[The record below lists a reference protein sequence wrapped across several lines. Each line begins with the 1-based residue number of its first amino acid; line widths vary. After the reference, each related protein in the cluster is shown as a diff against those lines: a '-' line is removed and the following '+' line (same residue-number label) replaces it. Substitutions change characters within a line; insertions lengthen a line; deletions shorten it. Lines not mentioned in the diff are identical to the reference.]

1 MIEKYAVEGKTDG
14 APNGHFYMTKSAL
27 SDIGKEVVESH
38 MGFKGAK
45 RDNFVKEQL
54 NKYYPYHDVL
64 GEGFLEVDRASVL
77 LRQMLEGVEIGE
89 PLQVQLEA
97 DVDSKTDREHMNV
110 MFRPNAIQQPWS
122 VKPEDKPAPGKF
134 DNPFTVHS
142 HKSVFYDREVPEIFA
157 GRSDDRLM
165 NSLISK
171 YALEGNTNG
180 KPNGHFFLNKEGVT
194 AVAKEVI
201 QTHMGFT
208 GEKMNNYL
216 KQNLPG
222 LWNRYDV
229 M

>member
-97 DVDSKTDREHMNV
+97 DVDSKADREHMNV
-110 MFRPNAIQQPWS
+110 MFRPNAIHGLLNQRTSQLQ
-122 VKPEDKPAPGKF
+122 A
-134 DNPFTVHS
+134 
-142 HKSVFYDREVPEIFA
+142 
-157 GRSDDRLM
+157 
-165 NSLISK
+165 SLIIHSLFI
-171 YALEGNTNG
+171 ATSQCS
-180 KPNGHFFLNKEGVT
+180 T
-194 AVAKEVI
+194 I
-201 QTHMGFT
+201 
-208 GEKMNNYL
+208 EKSL
-216 KQNLPG
+216 KFSLVD
-222 LWNRYDV
+222 LTIDL
-229 M
+229 